1 MCCFLLRVFLF
12 SFFFFPP
19 FHPVPVQCCLRGELK
34 CLSLE
39 MEEGGRDRG
48 RERRAAELIAPRHL
62 FQPMLKN
69 YSTVPP
75 DTAFY
80 PQKDHCQRLKINN
93 RLPINT
99 FPQISPDY
107 KHIDD
112 TSIGS
117 LLMKIPL
124 SLSPSLSV
132 CLSHRILSRLIKKK
146 KIQFNVIILI
156 IGINFVIMFFC
167 LLLLL
172 QLLELFSLASLL
184 LLLLLMVICVIIQ
197 IGVTDVY
204 IN

>member
-1 MCCFLLRVFLF
+1 
-12 SFFFFPP
+12 
-19 FHPVPVQCCLRGELK
+19 
-34 CLSLE
+34 
-39 MEEGGRDRG
+39 
-48 RERRAAELIAPRHL
+48 
-62 FQPMLKN
+62 
-69 YSTVPP
+69 
-75 DTAFY
+75 
-80 PQKDHCQRLKINN
+80 
-93 RLPINT
+93 
-99 FPQISPDY
+99 
-107 KHIDD
+107 
-112 TSIGS
+112 
-117 LLMKIPL
+117 MKIPL

-197 IGVTDVY
+197 IGVIDVY